1 MQPLQRFCAWAFIAS
16 HKAKKINDNNNHFDE
31 FHTEKQRIHNSNGT
45 DSFDISTIVPQNK
58 L

>member
-45 DSFDISTIVPQNK
+45 DSFDI